1 MKTNA
6 KTIVTVITLAVLLMT
21 CAAGCGNN
29 RTPES
34 MREAAAG
41 YLLEKVA
48 EPGVGSIGGDW
59 TVMGLARGNAE
70 VPQGYYETYYD
81 NVRVTVKEK
90 DGVLDERR
98 YTEYARV
105 AIALNAIGKDPTA
118 VEGYNL
124 LKNLDNTKAV
134 EAQGINGPIW
144 ALIAAGVCEYELK
157 NEQRYLQAILD
168 AELAEG
174 GFSLMEEEEAS
185 PDLSGMALQA
195 LSFYPGNEEAAQTV
209 DRTVETLAGM
219 QREDGDFDNSSE
231 TVSQV
236 ILGLTAVGIDP
247 LQDSR
252 FIKDEKTLFD
262 VLAAYSG
269 SDGGFCHEKD
279 GKTDLMATEQAMCAL
294 DALLLQEDGS
304 AFYECSK

>member
-1 MKTNA
+1 
-6 KTIVTVITLAVLLMT
+6 
-21 CAAGCGNN
+21 
-29 RTPES
+29 
-34 MREAAAG
+34 
-41 YLLEKVA
+41 
-48 EPGVGSIGGDW
+48 
-59 TVMGLARGNAE
+59 MGLARGNAE

-195 LSFYPGNEEAAQTV
+195 LSFYPGNEEACLLYTSP
-209 DRTVETLAGM
+209 E
-219 QREDGDFDNSSE
+219 
-231 TVSQV
+231 
-236 ILGLTAVGIDP
+236 AVKNE
-247 LQDSR
+247 R
-252 FIKDEKTLFD
+252 RN
-262 VLAAYSG
+262 
-269 SDGGFCHEKD
+269 H
-279 GKTDLMATEQAMCAL
+279 
-294 DALLLQEDGS
+294 
-304 AFYECSK
+304 YECEKNEIQANSDCGGSCGHGAGNEQRVLCGK